1 MGVSIIV
8 KLSYRMGNGDI
19 GNDLKERRLCLV
31 IRNIIE
37 ATSIYFFLNTN
48 LNIKKYG
55 EETIGRI
62 NV

>member
-1 MGVSIIV
+1 
-8 KLSYRMGNGDI
+8 MGNGDI

-37 ATSIYFFLNTN
+37 ATSIFFLNTN